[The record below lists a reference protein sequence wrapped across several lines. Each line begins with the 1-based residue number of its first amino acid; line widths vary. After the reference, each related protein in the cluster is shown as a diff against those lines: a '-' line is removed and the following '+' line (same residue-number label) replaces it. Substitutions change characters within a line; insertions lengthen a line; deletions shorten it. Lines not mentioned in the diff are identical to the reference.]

1 MVSVIFVHDCG
12 YLGVR
17 ALHSVLWVD
26 IHVNVH
32 ERLVR
37 FVDDQNW
44 ELDAGTLS
52 ILVEPV
58 IHLNKSSDCVIN
70 SEQRRVDRAAEGEL
84 GVGLMCK
91 NAEAMSVVHALQ
103 VFASEGGPRIAE
115 IVNVLECVL
124 LVGDPAEKFEFK
136 GVHFPVVL

>member
-44 ELDAGTLS
+44 ELNAGTLS

-58 IHLNKSSDCVIN
+58 VHLNKSSDCVIN
-70 SEQRRVDRAAEGEL
+70 SEQRRVDRAAEWEL
-84 GVGLMCK
+84 GVGLMLK
-91 NAEAMSVVHALQ
+91 NAEAMNVVHALQ
-103 VFASEGGPRIAE
+103 VFASEGGSRIAE
-115 IVNVLECVL
+115 IVNVLE
-124 LVGDPAEKFEFK
+124 
-136 GVHFPVVL
+136 